1 MKEIRIHGR
10 GGQGAVTT
18 SEIIVYA
25 AIQDGKFGACF
36 PYFGFEK
43 KGGPVTAFVRID
55 ENKIREKNQV
65 YHPNCILVI
74 DPSLL
79 NSIDVFVGAKKDSIL
94 VINAKTIDG
103 MQIPETITKV
113 AYIDANA
120 ASMNIFGKLLPNT
133 IVLGAFVKATGW
145 VSLDK
150 ITEKTKSIWGEKNI
164 EALNYGYDRVNIVE
178 TNKGGRSND
187 KN

>member
-25 AIQDGKFGACF
+25 AVEDGLFGACF

-55 ENKIREKNQV
+55 ERKIREKNQV
-65 YHPNCILVI
+65 YNPNCIMVI
-74 DPSLL
+74 DPTLI
-79 NSIDVFVGAKKDSIL
+79 NAVDIFVGAKDNSIL
-94 VINAKTIDG
+94 VMNTKSVEA
-103 MQIPETITKV
+103 MEIPNEIKRV
-113 AYIDANA
+113 AYVDANS
-120 ASMNIFGKLLPNT
+120 ASMDIFGRLLPNT
-133 IVLGAFVKATGW
+133 IVLGAFAKATGW

-150 ITEKTKSIWGEKNI
+150 IIERTKDIWGDKNV
-164 EALNYGYDRVNIVE
+164 EAIQYGYDNVKILDVN
-178 TNKGGRSND
+178 GGFSNEE
-187 KN
+187 N

>member
-25 AIQDGKFGACF
+25 AVQDGKFGACF

-43 KGGPVTAFVRID
+43 KGGPVSAFVRID
-55 ENKIREKNQV
+55 ERKIREKNQV
-65 YHPNCILVI
+65 YNPNCIMVI
-74 DPSLL
+74 DPTLL
-79 NSIDVFVGAKKDSIL
+79 SSVDVFVGAKEDSIL
-94 VINAKTIDG
+94 VINAKSIEDIE
-103 MQIPETITKV
+103 IPKNITKV
-113 AYIDANA
+113 AFIDANK
-120 ASMNIFGKLLPNT
+120 ASMDIFGKLLPNT

-145 VSLDK
+145 VSFDK
-150 ITEKTKSIWGEKNI
+150 VREKTREVWGPKNI
-164 EALNYGYDRVNIVE
+164 QALEFGFENVTVLEVN
-178 TNKGGRSND
+178 GGNNDD